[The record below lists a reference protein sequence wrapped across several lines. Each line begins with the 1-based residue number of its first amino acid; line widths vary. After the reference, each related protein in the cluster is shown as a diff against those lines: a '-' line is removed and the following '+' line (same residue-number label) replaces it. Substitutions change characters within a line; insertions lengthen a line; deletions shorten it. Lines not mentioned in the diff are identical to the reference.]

1 MEAKFLSHSFLSRGC
16 QAAMIQAAE
25 AEERNTEE
33 KKTLRYRGIEAGVWM
48 QQQEQLDDSFLNM
61 VTCS

>member
-1 MEAKFLSHSFLSRGC
+1 
-16 QAAMIQAAE
+16 MIQAAE

-48 QQQEQLDDSFLNM
+48 QQHLDDSFLNM
-61 VTCS
+61 VMGFAAKDLEESSCL